1 MFRFIYSSRRRI
13 LAIASVVLV
22 ALCVT
27 SATAHASPAPAPVV
41 LKMAR
46 YAVATAVH
54 DRPSRVV
61 TGADV
66 SNAADTFNLD
76 GETDIPADGLS
87 LVANLGELPG
97 YPRVVL
103 LISSTTFSDTCV
115 NFPDAINAAP
125 SVIACPRKAY
135 EDFDNIPIVLAV
147 SRDAI
152 KRAAQRGQAVS
163 GSDVVATAR
172 GANPIKLKL
181 AGTPTFQ
188 SGQGGKVT
196 FAFPQGDICVRFPKT
211 AYGIPYQIV
220 C

>member
-1 MFRFIYSSRRRI
+1 MESLRPDYGTRRRV
-13 LAIASVVLV
+13 LVIASMVVA

-27 SATAHASPAPAPVV
+27 TVTAHASSAPVV

-76 GETDIPADGLS
+76 GETDIPADGLF

-103 LISSTTFSDTCV
+103 LISSTTFRDTCV
-115 NFPDAINAAP
+115 DFPDVINGAP
-125 SVIACPRKAY
+125 SVIACPRKGY

-152 KRAAQRGQAVS
+152 KRAAQRGKAVS
-163 GSDVVATAR
+163 GSDIVATAR
-172 GANPIKLKL
+172 GANPVKLKL
-181 AGTPTFQ
+181 ASTPTFK
-188 SGQGGKVT
+188 SGQGGKVI

-211 AYGIPYQIV
+211 AYGIPYQII